1 MPGAGT
7 LLYWMFWAGSG
18 ALVGALTGV
27 EGGAFTGTLLALLAL
42 LWLQSRRIERL
53 QAWLED
59 PSQRPPSGDA
69 LWQEINLLL
78 SRLKRQ
84 HAGALTRLESEVARF
99 EAAGQAIPEG
109 VIALDQERRILWIN
123 RLAAQH
129 FALDPRG
136 DRGNL
141 LTHLVR
147 DPELTTY
154 LLRGDFA
161 EPLLL
166 HPGHQP
172 GLALQV
178 FVVEFGDAQRL
189 IVSRDVSD
197 REQVER
203 MRRDFVANVSH
214 ELRTPITVVSGFVET
229 LSELERDVAASALP
243 DVLPLL
249 QSQMQRMQ
257 HLVSDLLTLAQLET
271 TLQPPPMTAVDMPAL
286 LNAMVAEAKTLDGG
300 RHIIETRID
309 PDLDLCGAQT
319 EVRSIASNLLNNA
332 LRYSAE
338 GTRIMLRWG
347 RSGEDDDAMAGVL
360 SVRDEGPGIAAE
372 HLPRL
377 TERFYRVDSGRSR
390 DTGGT
395 GLGLAIVKHALTH
408 HGGHLEIESTPG
420 VGSEFRAVFPAER
433 LAPAH
438 TGAEKR
444 REDGQM

>member
-1 MPGAGT
+1 MPATGTVLLWLLWVGIGAIVGNMIGGTAGAVGGT
-7 LLYWMFWAGSG
+7 LF
-18 ALVGALTGV
+18 ALT
-27 EGGAFTGTLLALLAL
+27 AL
-42 LWLQSRRIERL
+42 LWLQTRRVERL
-53 QAWLED
+53 QTWLED
-59 PSQRPPSGDA
+59 PSRRPPTNDL

-84 HAGALTRLESEVARF
+84 HAGALARLESEVARF

-109 VIALDQERRILWIN
+109 VIALDRERRILWIN

-154 LLRGDFA
+154 MSRGGFS

-172 GLALQV
+172 GLALQI

-197 REQVER
+197 RERVER

-229 LSELERDVAASALP
+229 LSELERAEAASVLP
-243 DVLPLL
+243 NVLPLL

-257 HLVSDLLTLAQLET
+257 NLVSDLLTLAQLECT
-271 TLQPPPMTAVDMPAL
+271 GQPPPMAAVDMPAML
-286 LNAMVAEAKTLDGG
+286 QSMVAEANTLDAG
-300 RHIIETRID
+300 RHIIDSRIE
-309 PDLDLCGAQT
+309 PDLQVCGAPT
-319 EVRSIASNLLNNA
+319 ELRSIAGNLLNNA
-332 LRYSAE
+332 LRYAPE
-338 GTRIMLRWG
+338 GSRITVQWG
-347 RSGEDDDAMAGVL
+347 RSAGGGDATTGVL

-390 DTGGT
+390 ETGGT

-408 HGGHLEIESTPG
+408 HGGHLEIESQPG
-420 VGSEFRAVFPAER
+420 VGSDFRAVFPAER
-433 LAPAH
+433 LSPRE
-438 TGAEKR
+438 TGR
-444 REDGQM
+444 

>member
-1 MPGAGT
+1 MPAAGT
-7 LLYWMFWAGSG
+7 LANWLFWVFCAAVLGGLTAGQGG
-18 ALVGALTGV
+18 ALAGV
-27 EGGAFTGTLLALLAL
+27 LLALLAL
-42 LWLQSRRIERL
+42 LALQNRRIDRL

-59 PSQRPPSGDA
+59 PSRRPPTSDA
-69 LWQEINLLL
+69 MWQEINLMM

-84 HAGALTRLESEVARF
+84 HAGALARLESEVARF

-123 RLAAQH
+123 QLAARH

-141 LTHLVR
+141 LTHLLR
-147 DPELTTY
+147 DPQFAAY
-154 LLRGDFA
+154 LARGDLA

-172 GLALQV
+172 GLALQI

-229 LSELERDVAASALP
+229 LSELERDEAASALP

-257 HLVSDLLTLAQLET
+257 NLVADLLTLAQLEST
-271 TLQPPPMTAVDMPAL
+271 QQPPPMTAIDMPAL
-286 LNAMVAEAKTLDGG
+286 LQGMVSEAKALDGG
-300 RHIIETRID
+300 RHTLDTDIEA
-309 PDLDLCGAQT
+309 DLQVCGAPT
-319 EVRSIASNLLNNA
+319 ELRSIAGNLFNNA
-332 LRYSAE
+332 LRYAPE
-338 GTRIMLRWG
+338 GTRITLRWG
-347 RSGEDDDAMAGVL
+347 RSGNDGDAMSGVL

-433 LAPAH
+433 LSLNQ
-438 TGAEKR
+438 GER
-444 REDGQM
+444 

>member
-1 MPGAGT
+1 MPAAGT
-7 LLYWMFWAGSG
+7 VIQWLFWAAAG
-18 ALVGALTGV
+18 ALAGGLMGG
-27 EGGAFTGTLLALLAL
+27 EGGALGGILLALLAL

-59 PSQRPPSGDA
+59 PSQRPPTSDA

-84 HAGALTRLESEVARF
+84 HAGALARLESEVARF

-123 RLAAQH
+123 RLAARH

-147 DPELTTY
+147 DPELTAY
-154 LLRGDFA
+154 MSLGDFA

-229 LSELERDVAASALP
+229 LSELDRRQAASALP
-243 DVLPLL
+243 GVLPLL
-249 QSQMQRMQ
+249 QNQMQRMQ
-257 HLVSDLLTLAQLET
+257 SLVSDLLTLAQLEST
-271 TLQPPPMTAVDMPAL
+271 QQQPPMTAVDMPVL
-286 LNAMVAEAKTLDGG
+286 LEGMVAEARTLDGG
-300 RHIIETRID
+300 RHTIDTEIET
-309 PDLDLCGAQT
+309 DLQVCGAQT
-319 EVRSIASNLLNNA
+319 ELRSIAGNLLNNA
-332 LRYSAE
+332 LRYSAD
-338 GTRIMLRWG
+338 GTRITLRWC
-347 RSGEDDDAMAGVL
+347 RSGENTDAPTGVL

-433 LAPAH
+433 LSPAP
-438 TGAEKR
+438 TGR
-444 REDGQM
+444 

>member
-1 MPGAGT
+1 MPSAGT
-7 LLYWMFWAGSG
+7 LVSWLFWVGCAAVVGGLTAGRGG
-18 ALVGALTGV
+18 ALAGV
-27 EGGAFTGTLLALLAL
+27 VLAMLGLLLLQA
-42 LWLQSRRIERL
+42 RRIDRL

-59 PSQRPPSGDA
+59 PSRRPPTSDA
-69 LWQEINLLL
+69 IWQEINLMM
-78 SRLKRQ
+78 SRLRRQ
-84 HAGALTRLESEVARF
+84 HAGALARLESEVARF

-123 RLAAQH
+123 KLAARH

-141 LTHLVR
+141 LTHLLR
-147 DPELTTY
+147 DPQFAAY
-154 LLRGDFA
+154 LSRGDLA

-172 GLALQV
+172 GLALQI

-229 LSELERDVAASALP
+229 LSELERGEAAAALP

-249 QSQMQRMQ
+249 QKQMQRMQ
-257 HLVSDLLTLAQLET
+257 NLVSDLLTLAQLESAPG
-271 TLQPPPMTAVDMPAL
+271 PPPMTPVDMPAL
-286 LNAMVAEAKTLDGG
+286 LQGMVAEARTLDAG
-300 RHIIETRID
+300 RHAIEVEIE
-309 PDLDLCGAQT
+309 PDLQLCGAQT
-319 EVRSIASNLLNNA
+319 ELRSIAGNLLNNA
-332 LRYSAE
+332 LRYAPE
-338 GTRIMLRWG
+338 GSRVTLRWAYLADPG
-347 RSGEDDDAMAGVL
+347 GAPSGLL

-408 HGGHLEIESTPG
+408 HGGHLEIDSTPG
-420 VGSEFRAVFPAER
+420 AGSDFRAVFPAER
-433 LAPAH
+433 LSPAK
-438 TGAEKR
+438 T
-444 REDGQM
+444 